1 MAMMISRRAVLAG
14 MSTTVLAG
22 GRAYGDST
30 YPNRPI
36 QIIVPATAGGQ
47 SDIGARRIGELLHEA
62 LGQPFVID
70 NRTGAGGSI
79 ATTLLSRADK
89 DGYTL
94 GMASDTTVLINPIVV
109 PDAKYKLEDFQLL
122 SPLYVGA
129 FALAVAKDFPAKTVS
144 EFIVEVKRRSSLLCG
159 MFGSVSSPR
168 LVAEMFMAAADVKL
182 EPVPYRG
189 ETEAVR
195 DMLSGVIPSFFGT
208 TSNLI
213 AQHEAGNLRI
223 LALSAKER
231 VDALKDVPTF
241 VELGFKPVVY
251 TWFHGLML
259 PGGTPPAIVEKL
271 SKTLIPLIGGAKFK
285 AQLNADLVP
294 TPMTPAEFTAMARES
309 RDRVIQIIRDRKL
322 LPT

>member
-1 MAMMISRRAVLAG
+1 MA
-14 MSTTVLAG
+14 TTTLAG
-22 GRAYGDST
+22 GRALSDSN

-47 SDIGARRIGELLHEA
+47 SDIGARRVGELLHEA
-62 LGQPFVID
+62 LGQPVIID

-79 ATTLLSRADK
+79 ATTLLSRAEK

-94 GMASDTTVLINPIVV
+94 GMASDSTVLINPIVV

-122 SPLYVGA
+122 TPLYMGA
-129 FALAVAKDFPAKTVS
+129 FALAVGKDFPAKTVP
-144 EFIVEVKRRSSLLCG
+144 EFIAEVKRRGSLLCG

-189 ETEAVR
+189 ENEAVR
-195 DMLSGVIPSFFGT
+195 DMLAGVIPAFFGT

-213 AQHEAGNLRI
+213 SQHEAGSLRI
-223 LALSAKER
+223 LALSSKER
-231 VDALKDVPTF
+231 IDALKDIPTF
-241 VELGFKPVVY
+241 AELGLKSVVY

-259 PGGTPPAIVEKL
+259 PGGTPPAIVYKL
-271 SKTLIPLIGGAKFK
+271 SKTLIPLIGSAKFK
-285 AQLNADLVP
+285 SQLNADLVP
-294 TPMTPAEFTAMARES
+294 TPMTPAEFTAMAFQA
-309 RDRVIQIIRDRKL
+309 RDRVTQIIRDRNL
-322 LPT
+322 APT